1 MISNNLT
8 LITSIFLTGAI
19 TAGGTYY
26 VTTRVQPGSSN
37 AETEKMVDLSP
48 AKPEAQAVAM
58 NQPPSQPVEITIKTE
73 VVEKQ
78 RGRRH
83 DLVAENEAALRRS
96 QPRFGIFQGK

>member
-8 LITSIFLTGAI
+8 LMTSIILTGAL

-26 VTTRVQPGSSN
+26 VTTHSQPSDN
-37 AETEKMVDLSP
+37 TAEAEQMVKLSP
-48 AKPEAQAVAM
+48 AKPEPLTVAAAQA
-58 NQPPSQPVEITIKTE
+58 PSQPVEITIKTE

-83 DLVAENEAALRRS
+83 DFIAENEAALRRS

>member
-26 VTTRVQPGSSN
+26 VTTHTQPRESN
-37 AETEKMVDLSP
+37 AGAEKYAEQPQPKLEPVSV
-48 AKPEAQAVAM
+48 AV

-73 VVEKQ
+73 VVEKH

-83 DLVAENEAALRRS
+83 DFRAEGIAVRNRP
-96 QPRFGIFQGK
+96 QPHYGVFQGQ